1 MKDKTKSPPVTATSE
16 KRKARSEKRKARSD
30 KVACRR
36 LALLAIVQSERRL
49 FTVPLTRKEEEAA
62 AQVTRAD
69 ELEVLKQQA
78 QADLS
83 HKQAQL
89 DLAERM
95 NQNLQRQAVDQ
106 AAESERSKQAE
117 IQQLQNVIIGL

>member
-1 MKDKTKSPPVTATSE
+1 
-16 KRKARSEKRKARSD
+16 
-30 KVACRR
+30 
-36 LALLAIVQSERRL
+36 
-49 FTVPLTRKEEEAA
+49 
-62 AQVTRAD
+62 
-69 ELEVLKQQA
+69 LEVLNQQV
-78 QADLS
+78 QAYLS

-89 DLAERM
+89 DVAEQM

>member
-1 MKDKTKSPPVTATSE
+1 V
-16 KRKARSEKRKARSD
+16 
-30 KVACRR
+30 V
-36 LALLAIVQSERRL
+36 
-49 FTVPLTRKEEEAA
+49 VPLTRKEEEVVT
-62 AQVTRAD
+62 QVTRAD
-69 ELEVLKQQA
+69 ELEVLNQQV
-78 QADLS
+78 QAYLS

-89 DLAERM
+89 DMAEQM

>member
-1 MKDKTKSPPVTATSE
+1 
-16 KRKARSEKRKARSD
+16 
-30 KVACRR
+30 
-36 LALLAIVQSERRL
+36 
-49 FTVPLTRKEEEAA
+49 LTRKEEEEA

-69 ELEVLKQQA
+69 ELEVLTQQA

-95 NQNLQRQAVDQ
+95 NQNLQRQAMDQ
-106 AAESERSKQAE
+106 AVESERSKQAE
-117 IQQLQNVIIGL
+117 IQQLQNDIIGLQEQVTESSKVIGVKDDLLQSRDDEIKRNAKNVRLEGGSAHNVDPCRQSRDG